1 MNLNPFN
8 TEPKPDGAKVFSSKA
23 GIAANKVHIK
33 WTADNPDTELTED
46 SARDMLAK
54 KKSFLIGGITIDEV
68 VAELKKENIIKPP
81 APVVKEKPVSVVK
94 EVILHETQFRKLDG
108 LKTIEDDDLKKR
120 LEENRFF
127 DAVEKD
133 IFKNDAE
140 LEVIYQRSLTLGKEN
155 SSEEETDEYY
165 NEFADIV
172 KGGKDA
178 IKEDLYGPKGLKAR
192 QQEFK
197 AKMAAMEGPEAIRAE
212 KSKKIATIIE
222 RSVTYGANMGWY
234 GNSVTIEPTSQFDD
248 VKRGVDEVLEIRKES
263 SIAVSTSQFD
273 DVKRGVDEVL
283 ETRKEVESSFLA
295 LGIDVTY
302 RGLLSEQYKQKLFGI
317 LRGISKGHK
326 TKIKYFKNHK
336 GEKMKEFAVPKTI
349 LYFNINDVKDFAT
362 MIKHIDEP
370 GIMESF
376 KNTPQ
381 KFAIMNQM
389 IIQCEK
395 LAAFAEESKN
405 DIFKKYKDIVSSIKE
420 LSLKNPDLKKILDAR
435 HEDDVSTHMDY
446 LIAEFKILQKE
457 EEKHP
462 TYIETDLGTDIE
474 DVA

>member
-8 TEPKPDGAKVFSSKA
+8 TEPKPDGSKVFSSKA

-33 WTADNPDTELTED
+33 WTTDNPDTELTED
-46 SARDMLAK
+46 MARDMLAK

-68 VAELKKENIIKPP
+68 VAELKKENIIKIP
-81 APVVKEKPVSVVK
+81 APVVKEKPVTVVK
-94 EVILHETQFRKLDG
+94 EVIVHETQFRKLDG
-108 LKTIEDDDLKKR
+108 LKTIEDEDLRKR

-140 LEVIYQRSLTLGKEN
+140 LEVIYQRSLVLGKEN

-172 KGGKDA
+172 KGGKDE
-178 IKEDLYGPKGLKAR
+178 IKEDLYGSKGLKAR

-222 RSVTYGANMGWY
+222 RSVTYGANLGWY

-248 VKRGVDEVLEIRKES
+248 VKRGVDEVLEI
-263 SIAVSTSQFD
+263 
-273 DVKRGVDEVL
+273 
-283 ETRKEVESSFLA
+283 RKEVESSFLA

-317 LRGISKGHK
+317 IRGISKGHK

-370 GIMESF
+370 GIVESF

-405 DIFKKYKDIVSSIKE
+405 DIFKKYNDIVSSIKE

-435 HEDDVSTHMDY
+435 HEDDVSVHMDY
-446 LIAEFKILQKE
+446 LIAEFKIIQKE

-462 TYIETDLGTDIE
+462 KYIETELDKDIE
-474 DVA
+474 DAA

>member
-33 WTADNPDTELTED
+33 WTTDNPDTELTED

-81 APVVKEKPVSVVK
+81 APVVKEKPIPVVK
-94 EVILHETQFRKLDG
+94 EVIVHETQFRKLDG
-108 LKTIEDDDLKKR
+108 LKTIEDEDLRKR

-178 IKEDLYGPKGLKAR
+178 IKEDLYGPKGLKVR

-248 VKRGVDEVLEIRKES
+248 VKRGVDEVLEIRKE
-263 SIAVSTSQFD
+263 
-273 DVKRGVDEVL
+273 G
-283 ETRKEVESSFLA
+283 ESSFLA

-405 DIFKKYKDIVSSIKE
+405 DIFKKYTDIVSSIKE
-420 LSLKNPDLKKILDAR
+420 LSWKNPDLKKILDAR
-435 HEDDVSTHMDY
+435 HEDDVSAHMDY
-446 LIAEFKILQKE
+446 LIAEFKMLQKE

-462 TYIETDLGTDIE
+462 TYIETDLDKDIE
-474 DVA
+474 DAA